1 MCTYPNL
8 LLDSVHYRF
17 WWVKKG
23 TTSWQKSHQGNT
35 KLAKWSSWKFQMAN
49 YVHIVLPEPSFRF
62 FSDSCLTKVIS
73 GRPRYLSS
81 LGNIPSELGGD
92 YFSILPSPLL
102 SLVFSISF
110 NFNLFLIDTL
120 QEPDSSTT
128 SLPGMSN
135 HPIQEQHHHFHH
147 TVTKLSDSRTTS
159 PFSPYLI
166 SGVLK
171 AR

>member
-1 MCTYPNL
+1 
-8 LLDSVHYRF
+8 
-17 WWVKKG
+17 
-23 TTSWQKSHQGNT
+23 
-35 KLAKWSSWKFQMAN
+35 MAN

-110 NFNLFLIDTL
+110 NFNIFLIDTL

-135 HPIQEQHHHFHH
+135 HRIIYINITIFTILSPNYQIQEQHHHFHH
-147 TVTKLSDSRTTS
+147 ICYQV
-159 PFSPYLI
+159 Y
-166 SGVLK
+166 
-171 AR
+171 